1 MYFFFPHL
9 KYVGEVSQVKD
20 VVELDGS
27 GEEGG
32 GDALVQS
39 QGELDQGG
47 AALLED
53 GAEALASQVLRQDGG
68 VNGAQGLGA
77 GKRQGEDGEVALRR
91 HRQGR
96 ERVSYIPDRKRG
108 WGSGG
113 WGGGVGG
120 ASPFGSVQET
130 VKSVFE
136 FQYDPP

>member
-1 MYFFFPHL
+1 MHVFFLSHL

-20 VVELDGS
+20 VVELDGG

-91 HRQGR
+91 QVRHRQGR
-96 ERVSYIPDRKRG
+96 ERVSYIPDRKQ
-108 WGSGG
+108 G
-113 WGGGVGG
+113 WGGGSPLG
-120 ASPFGSVQET
+120 A
-130 VKSVFE
+130 
-136 FQYDPP
+136 YRRR